1 MVKNLKLT
9 YSSENASCIGEVLKL
24 LSLPSDLLPG
34 SSSSPLSN
42 LNDIFA
48 ASKKITILKSLL
60 ELKIH
65 I

>member
-48 ASKKITILKSLL
+48 ASKK
-60 ELKIH
+60 
-65 I
+65 